1 MKRLQSTRNGKMS
14 HINEEYITNYIRELT
29 PKSSVLLQELE
40 IYAAENRIPIVQPE
54 VGQLLRTILRL
65 QKPHRVLE
73 VGTAIGYSA
82 ILMAEC
88 LRGDWSI
95 TTLERNF
102 EVIPTAQENIE
113 KAGFA
118 EHIKIIPGDA
128 LLTFPHLSRNYDFIF
143 LDASKGHYMEFFKH
157 SAALLKPGGM
167 IVSDNV
173 LYQGMV
179 AEDSLVKRRKRTIVN
194 RLREYLEHI
203 SNTAGYITSVIPLGD
218 GVALTFKED

>member
-1 MKRLQSTRNGKMS
+1 MKRLQSTGNGKMAY
-14 HINEEYITNYIRELT
+14 INEEYITSYIRELT
-29 PKSSVLLQELE
+29 PKSTPLLQEIE
-40 IYAAENRIPIVQPE
+40 IYAEENRVPIVQPE
-54 VGQLLRTILRL
+54 VGQLLRTLLRL
-65 QKPHRVLE
+65 QKPHSVLE

-95 TTLERNF
+95 TTLERNL
-102 EVIPTAQENIE
+102 EVIPTAERNIG
-113 KAGFA
+113 KAGFS
-118 EHIKIIPGDA
+118 ERIKIIPGDA
-128 LLTFPHLSRNYDFIF
+128 LQTFPHLSRNYDFIF
-143 LDASKGHYMEFFKH
+143 LDASKGHYMEFFNY
-157 SAALLKPGGM
+157 SAAILKPGGL

-203 SNTAGYITSVIPLGD
+203 SNTAGYISSVIPLGD

>member
-1 MKRLQSTRNGKMS
+1 MRRLQSTGNGKMA
-14 HINEEYITNYIRELT
+14 HINEEYITSYIRELT
-29 PKSSVLLQELE
+29 PKSSPLLQKLE
-40 IYAAENRIPIVQPE
+40 AFAEENRVPIVQPE
-54 VGQLLRTILRL
+54 VGQLLRILLRL
-65 QKPHRVLE
+65 QKPRSVLE

-157 SAALLKPGGM
+157 SATLLKPGGM